1 MRSATP
7 NVYGLRLWPA
17 QTTAS
22 ASLTMAAALACRLP
36 SSRVRPPAAT
46 TARLYKARAAYNI
59 AARQGSI
66 GGVADAVNVLP
77 TDALRGHLVHAGFHA
92 GVPAAGQT
100 PPR

>member
-17 QTTAS
+17 QTT

-46 TARLYKARAAYNI
+46 TARLYKARAI
-59 AARQGSI
+59 SGKQPRQLPKRGI
-66 GGVADAVNVLP
+66 AVNVLTP
-77 TDALRGHLVHAGFHA
+77 VTDRLSVAQL
-92 GVPAAGQT
+92 
-100 PPR
+100 

>member
-17 QTTAS
+17 QTT

-66 GGVADAVNVLP
+66 AGVAVS
-77 TDALRGHLVHAGFHA
+77 
-92 GVPAAGQT
+92 
-100 PPR
+100 